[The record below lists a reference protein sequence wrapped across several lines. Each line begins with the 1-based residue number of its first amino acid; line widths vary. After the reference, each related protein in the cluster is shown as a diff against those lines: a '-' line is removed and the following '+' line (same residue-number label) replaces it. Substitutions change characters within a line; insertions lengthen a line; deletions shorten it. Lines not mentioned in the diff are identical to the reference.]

1 MQNEIS
7 NLIEYTNMIK
17 EQEDQTEENK
27 DYADMGKEKEIMID
41 NLNKEIQYLVKE
53 LEDEKKRNMK
63 EIRSIQE

>member
-1 MQNEIS
+1 
-7 NLIEYTNMIK
+7 MIK